1 MASTGIE
8 RQSAVAERLAVLT
21 ARSKHISGEGY
32 GTTRADPMMMAGAMA
47 GLTPVQRELM
57 HAKYMLDY
65 RAQETLVTIYAATVA
80 RHYALSLAKATAVSR
95 AAVHCVV
102 HGSAC
107 KMCMGT
113 GVMPDQREC
122 KRCEGVGMRAV
133 SDRQRAIVAGLDR
146 ETFRTKYAD
155 IADSAETELRREEIS
170 ALAKVSK
177 EIFDNGTCFEASTD
191 SRSGRTI

>member
-21 ARSKHISGEGY
+21 ARSKHINGEGY
-32 GTTRADPMMMAGAMA
+32 GTTRADPMMIAGAMA
-47 GLTPVQRELM
+47 GLTPLQRELM

-65 RAQETLVTIYAATVA
+65 RAQQTLVTIYAATIA
-80 RHYALSLAKATAVSR
+80 RQYALSPARATAVSR

-102 HGSAC
+102 HGSGC
-107 KMCMGT
+107 KMCMGV

-133 SDRQRAIVAGLDR
+133 SDRQRAKVAGIPLTTWQR
-146 ETFRTKYAD
+146 NFAE
-155 IADSAETELRREEIS
+155 IADNAETALRRSESEAIH
-170 ALAKVSK
+170 AIGRGL
-177 EIFDNGTCFEASTD
+177 FDSDHEG
-191 SRSGRTI
+191 GRAA